1 MKFWMSGEKVGEIW
15 NHFCVV
21 LCYPANQ
28 ELKQHMKAVALFTLG
43 KKREKGDTI
52 NGTKYKELVG
62 NGRTY
67 TRLYPW
73 LDIALI

>member
-1 MKFWMSGEKVGEIW
+1 
-15 NHFCVV
+15 V

-67 TRLYPW
+67 TRLYP
-73 LDIALI
+73 